1 VLPANIVG
9 DDRYRRRLIQ
19 RRVDAMHKTTTRL
32 AKNHGLLVVEDLKV
46 RNMTASAAGT
56 VEEPGRQVRQKA
68 KLNRAILA
76 QAFAEFRRQL
86 TYKAA
91 WSGARLVAVSPR
103 LTSQR
108 CSKCGHTAAD
118 NRPSQAVFCCV
129 TCRHRDNADH
139 NAAVNILAAGNA
151 ASAQGDAALAGR

>member
-1 VLPANIVG
+1 
-9 DDRYRRRLIQ
+9 
-19 RRVDAMHKTTTRL
+19 M
-32 AKNHGLLVVEDLKV
+32 

-56 VEEPGRQVRQKA
+56 VAEPGRRVRQKA
-68 KLNRAILA
+68 GLNRAILA

-108 CSKCGHTAAD
+108 CSRCGQTAAD
-118 NRPSQAVFCCV
+118 NRLSQAVFRCV
-129 TCRHRDNADH
+129 ACGHGDNADH
-139 NAAVNILAAGNA
+139 NAAINILAAGIA
-151 ASAQGDAALAGR
+151 ASAQGGAA